1 MKTLFMLL
9 LFMFFMCAGVC
20 CFAEQSS
27 VKNKPAIVEQDPVAT
42 EIVRIRGYE
51 GVFPLNVFI
60 KPGTV
65 VIWLNQYR
73 GKIRVTFPDKKVSL
87 ACQSPVNFMV
97 SREGHFVAEE
107 VDFGAVA
114 SLCFVEPGTYDYY
127 IERSPLGPM
136 PRSERFRFQG
146 QIKVQKQAH

>member
-1 MKTLFMLL
+1 MPEDK
-9 LFMFFMCAGVC
+9 
-20 CFAEQSS
+20 
-27 VKNKPAIVEQDPVAT
+27 KPAIVEQTPVAT

-51 GVFPLNVFI
+51 GVFPLNIFI

-65 VIWLNQYR
+65 VIWLNQYK

-87 ACQSPVNFMV
+87 ACQSPVNF
-97 SREGHFVAEE
+97 SLSGEGHFVADA
-107 VDFGAVA
+107 VAFGAIA

-127 IERSPLGPM
+127 IERSPLGPQ

-146 QIKVQKQAH
+146 QIKVRQP